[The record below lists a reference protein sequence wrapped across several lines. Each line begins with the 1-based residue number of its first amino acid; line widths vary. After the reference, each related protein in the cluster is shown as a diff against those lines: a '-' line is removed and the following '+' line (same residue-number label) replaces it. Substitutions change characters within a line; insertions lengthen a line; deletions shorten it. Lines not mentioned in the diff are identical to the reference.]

1 MDLRSTL
8 QAVTGETGS
17 RDHDYRLLAVLVR
30 LERDEHAEPELW
42 GQWFLEAGFGP
53 CRGRGSETVLFASCE
68 EAQSWAC
75 EQVERRVR
83 ASTDR

>member
-42 GQWFLEAGFGP
+42 GQ
-53 CRGRGSETVLFASCE
+53 
-68 EAQSWAC
+68 
-75 EQVERRVR
+75 
-83 ASTDR
+83 